1 MSERTIMILKSIKHS
16 RLWSFAIALL
26 MAAQV
31 ALALH
36 SLHHQI
42 KPDALVAG
50 EHCTLCQVAST
61 LAPPPVVLAVIP
73 VGEAI
78 AVADEIVPLERL
90 TAAPA
95 AAFRSRAPPHPLSV

>member
-1 MSERTIMILKSIKHS
+1 MIKSIKHT

-26 MAAQV
+26 VAAQV

-50 EHCTLCQVAST
+50 DQCTLCQVVST
-61 LAPPPVVLAVIP
+61 MAPPPVVLAVIP

-78 AVADEIVPLERL
+78 AVADEIVPLELL
-90 TAAPA
+90 TTAPT
-95 AAFRSRAPPHPLSV
+95 AAFRSRAPPQSLSV

>member
-1 MSERTIMILKSIKHS
+1 MILKTIKHS
-16 RLWSFAIALL
+16 RLWSLAIALL

-42 KPDALVAG
+42 KPDALAAS

-61 LAPPPVVLAVIP
+61 MAPPVVLAVIP
-73 VGEAI
+73 VGEAF
-78 AVADEIVPLERL
+78 AVADVFVPAHLIA
-90 TAAPA
+90 AAPA
-95 AAFRSRAPPHPLSV
+95 AAFRSRAPPLPLSV

>member
-1 MSERTIMILKSIKHS
+1 MILKTIKPS
-16 RLWSFAIALL
+16 RLWSLAIALL

-42 KPDALVAG
+42 KPDALAAV
-50 EHCTLCQVAST
+50 EHCTLCHVAAT
-61 LAPPPVVLAVIP
+61 IAPPPVVLAVIP

-78 AVADEIVPLERL
+78 AVADVCAPLAL
-90 TAAPA
+90 VAAAPA
-95 AAFRSRAPPHPLSV
+95 APFRARAPPLPLSV

>member
-1 MSERTIMILKSIKHS
+1 MNLRAIKHS

-26 MAAQV
+26 MVAQV

-42 KPDALVAG
+42 KPDALAAG
-50 EHCTLCQVAST
+50 EHCTLCQVAQT
-61 LAPPPVVLAVIP
+61 MAPPPVVVAVIP

-78 AVADEIVPLERL
+78 AVADEIVPLHL
-90 TAAPA
+90 AAA
-95 AAFRSRAPPHPLSV
+95 VRTAAFRSRAPPLPVSV